1 MRTDALAL
9 PCLMRLIGYRIQV
22 NEEGVQARPE
32 AVAEKNGGETHVL
45 TFRPG
50 RWMPRD

>member
-22 NEEGVQARPE
+22 NEGVQARPE
-32 AVAEKNGGETHVL
+32 AVAERNGGETHVL

-50 RWMPRD
+50 KCRLRD